1 MPNNM
6 TVFSEFEA
14 RSMSFIFAPGDV
26 YNVQCIGKVECEA
39 SIRNIT
45 KNCRGTVAKKRTRPT
60 GEGTLKVT
68 AHLPYE
74 LYRRLHNMTQTDL
87 SAGVYAYGKP
97 NLHPEVIVT
106 ADIYDEDDNEKYRA
120 WPRCTVST
128 GASQSIENGG
138 DEVAEVELEIGYMP
152 DTYGYGFYEA
162 LADDLSSTIKT
173 AWMNNWSVGLMH
185 GEPAPVVPEYVAM
198 FKVVE
203 PVGTE
208 NPSEEGW
215 YERTGSEGAYTYAP
229 TDDETVG
236 VSATYYELVV
246 PDGD

>member
-26 YNVQCIGKVECEA
+26 YNVQCIGKVECKA